1 MDAKVGY
8 TLYSKYIDK
17 YSKKMWRIDDNK
29 LIDRFNFFSNSP
41 KGVAIKKDNTHAWS
55 EAISAYPKDLSGYN
69 VFFDKVKDFSKIF
82 FKTKIQQIIPEKMEI
97 VVSGEKQKYD
107 IIINTISLDTLLN
120 NSFGELPFVGRD
132 LITIILPQEFVFP
145 KDVFFLY
152 YANDEPYTRIVEY
165 KKFTQYKSNTT
176 LIGLEIPSKNGKHYP
191 LPMMK
196 YKMIQDKYESL
207 LNDKVFS
214 IGRAGKY
221 DYQVDIDDCIEQALD
236 IKFKVL

>member
-1 MDAKVGY
+1 
-8 TLYSKYIDK
+8 
-17 YSKKMWRIDDNK
+17 
-29 LIDRFNFFSNSP
+29 
-41 KGVAIKKDNTHAWS
+41 
-55 EAISAYPKDLSGYN
+55 
-69 VFFDKVKDFSKIF
+69 
-82 FKTKIQQIIPEKMEI
+82 MEI
-97 VVSGEKQKYD
+97 VSGEKQKYD

-196 YKMIQDKYESL
+196 YKMIQT
-207 LNDKVFS
+207 NTKVCS
-214 IGRAGKY
+214 M
-221 DYQVDIDDCIEQALD
+221 
-236 IKFKVL
+236 IKFFQLVGQANMIIKLILMTALNKL